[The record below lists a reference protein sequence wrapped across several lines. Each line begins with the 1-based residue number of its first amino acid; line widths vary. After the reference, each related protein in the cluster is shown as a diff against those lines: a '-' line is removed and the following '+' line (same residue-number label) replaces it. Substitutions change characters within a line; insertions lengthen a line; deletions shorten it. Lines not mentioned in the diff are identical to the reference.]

1 MRIVLWALLIAAPAS
16 AERYIVQAGETVENA
31 AASHGCSTELVER
44 INHLD
49 TSIVRPGTV
58 IEVPH
63 CTIASRSRTRARRA
77 YHGDGDG
84 DGDGDA
90 KARQALAVIDGATWI
105 TPEDRGEPH
114 DRASRIGAASTASH
128 ALDVPRDRDRAR
140 DGSIGVPW
148 AGALAHAAKLEAG
161 DGYVVRRPSRA
172 FGAKHVVAQ
181 LRAAIGE
188 VRALYPGLP
197 TLAIGDLS
205 AEHGGRISDHRS
217 HQSGLDVDVG
227 FYFTKLPAGPR
238 AGFTEANAALD
249 LEATWALLAAFARTA
264 ALADGVQMIF
274 LDYDVQR
281 RLYDFARRRG
291 TPEREL
297 DFMFQYPHGRDELTG
312 LVRHWPGHANHMHVR
327 FKPEG

>member
-1 MRIVLWALLIAAPAS
+1 VVRIGLWALMLIATPAS
-16 AERYIVQAGETVENA
+16 AERYVIQRGETVGHA
-31 AASHGCSTELVER
+31 AESHGCSTEYVER

-49 TSIVRPGTV
+49 TSIVKPGTV
-58 IEVPH
+58 IEVPS
-63 CTIASRSRTRARRA
+63 CRSARRRTTTA
-77 YHGDGDG
+77 TATDSD
-84 DGDGDA
+84 DA
-90 KARQALAVIDGATWI
+90 KAKQALAVIDGATWV
-105 TPEDRGEPH
+105 TPVTRDPGP
-114 DRASRIGAASTASH
+114 AATPTTTRVFGPPDLLA
-128 ALDVPRDRDRAR
+128 AR
-140 DGSIGVPW
+140 DESFGAPW
-148 AGALAHAAKLEAG
+148 QGALAHPARLETG
-161 DGYVVRRPSRA
+161 DGYIVRRPSRA

-188 VRALYPGLP
+188 VHALYPDVH

-205 AEHGGRISDHRS
+205 AEHGGKISDHHS

-227 FYFTKLPAGPR
+227 FYFTTGPATT
-238 AGFTEANAALD
+238 FVAADASLD

-274 LDYDVQR
+274 LDYDLQR
-281 RLYDFARRRG
+281 RLYDYAKRRG

-327 FKPEG
+327 WKP